1 MSWKVTIH
9 PLVVKEDLK
18 EIDPPQ
24 ARKII
29 KAIEQR
35 LGSRPK
41 EYGEPLLGAFRRYWK
56 LRVGDYR
63 VIYEIVENKVLVLVV
78 KIGLRRDSKVYDEFF
93 NRLKKLS

>member
-1 MSWKVTIH
+1 MSWKVKIH

-24 ARKII
+24 VRKII

-35 LGSRPK
+35 LGSQPK
-41 EYGEPLLGAFRRYWK
+41 EYGEPLSGAFRHYWK

-63 VIYEIVENKVLVLVV
+63 VIYEIVENKILVLVV
-78 KIGLRRDSKVYDEFF
+78 KIGLRRDAKVYDEFF